1 MARVRGGGGAADDLL
16 KLLLGM
22 WGDDAAK
29 AGAKAAKK
37 AKAPAKAPAKKAAKA
52 PAKKASKA
60 PAKKQPPRKSAG
72 PVRRAEDA
80 PSVGWMSQQAP
91 TTKGPRGNPE
101 RPRKTREQWL
111 ESQANKRLRR
121 EGNTPPRSPER
132 DARVGEAPNIPRVP
146 KRSKSKPRGR
156 RSDYEADKSRAEIAE
171 DRRRF
176 RGTRPAPSRKPKGGG
191 KK

>member
-1 MARVRGGGGAADDLL
+1 MARVRGAGGSADDLVKIL
-16 KLLLGM
+16 MSL

-72 PVRRAEDA
+72 PVRRAEDT
-80 PSVGWMSQQAP
+80 PSVGWMSQQGP
-91 TTKGPRGNPE
+91 TTRGPKGKPE
-101 RPRKTREQWL
+101 RPRMTREQWL

-121 EGNTPPRSPER
+121 ADGTPPKGPER
-132 DARVGEAPNIPRVP
+132 DARMGEAPNIPRVP

-176 RGTRPAPSRKPKGGG
+176 RGTRPAPRKPKGDG

>member
-16 KLLLGM
+16 KLLVSM

-37 AKAPAKAPAKKAAKA
+37 AKGAAKAPAKKATKA

-72 PVRRAEDA
+72 PVPRAEDT
-80 PSVGWMSQQAP
+80 PSVGWMSQQGP
-91 TTKGPRGNPE
+91 TTKGPKGKPE
-101 RPRKTREQWL
+101 RPRMTRGQWL

-121 EGNTPPRSPER
+121 ADGTPPRSFER

-146 KRSKSKPRGR
+146 KRSKSKPKGR

-176 RGTRPAPSRKPKGGG
+176 RGTRPAPRKPKGGG